1 MFFFMAPVIF
11 VIKKKSTNFILDIN
25 NLSKNK
31 KNKKV
36 VTLKMIREIAFLII
50 QRSQMMCQTQDA
62 IMYFEIRILQSS
74 QFINKNS
81 TIY

>member
-1 MFFFMAPVIF
+1 MAPVIF

-50 QRSQMMCQTQDA
+50 QRSQMMRQTQDA